1 MKGILIRPLIT
12 EKMTADT
19 EKNNRYGFIVS
30 DAANKIE
37 IRKAVEEAYGVKVT
51 GVRTL
56 NIDGKKKS
64 RYTKTGIIAGRT
76 PSYKKAIVQLADG
89 DIIDFYENL

>member
-37 IRKAVEEAYGVKVT
+37 IRQAVEEAYGVKVT

>member
-1 MKGILIRPLIT
+1 MKEVLIRPLIT

-19 EKNNRYGFIVS
+19 EKNNRYGFIVN

-37 IRKAVEEAYGVKVT
+37 IRSAVEEEYGVKVT
-51 GVRTL
+51 GVRTM

-64 RYTKTGIIAGRT
+64 RYTKTGIIEGRT
-76 PSYKKAIVQLADG
+76 ASYKKAIVQLADG

>member
-30 DAANKIE
+30 KAANKIE
-37 IRKAVEEAYGVKVT
+37 IRSAVEEEYGVQVT
-51 GVRTL
+51 GVRTM

-64 RYTKTGIIAGRT
+64 RYTKTGIIEGRS
-76 PSYKKAIVQLADG
+76 PSFKKAIVQLADG